1 MSGHGLDQGDAATGY
16 HSELVPF
23 VYGAE
28 DPVDGYTGNGDAL
41 AALPQ
46 VTSAR
51 SVIPAPHLSSPIR
64 RRAC

>member
-1 MSGHGLDQGDAATGY
+1 MKIIEVHKLPSPL
-16 HSELVPF
+16 SLNF
-23 VYGAE
+23 GALRSSTKRPGVVE
-28 DPVDGYTGNGDAL
+28 
-41 AALPQ
+41 ALPQ